1 MQVSSLKSQV
11 SSRKSK
17 IENRKSRSLR
27 LERLELRQLMAS
39 DLSIASLDSFR
50 VGSFQSPELQSGFSP
65 LVASQVQL
73 SGMDGLNHVDVDREL
88 TSQADSFVV
97 SVQAL
102 FAGIRSVG
110 LTAVGLALE
119 RLS

>member
-1 MQVSSLKSQV
+1 MRKLSHESLTVYQRSVSFVAWS
-11 SSRKSK
+11 
-17 IENRKSRSLR
+17 
-27 LERLELRQLMAS
+27 S
-39 DLSIASLDSFR
+39 DLCRSKREI
-50 VGSFQSPELQSGFSP
+50 VGEIQNQYK
-65 LVASQVQL
+65 
-73 SGMDGLNHVDVDREL
+73 
-88 TSQADSFVV
+88 V